1 MSVCTNETHHYGAT
15 VRNCTIALSIEPTA
29 TEALYLRSVA
39 RLGLNELDEAM
50 VDIEA
55 IFKQDPSYPDLSKHF
70 EVI

>member
-1 MSVCTNETHHYGAT
+1 MSVCTNETHHYRDT
-15 VRNCTIALSIEPTA
+15 VRNCTIALSIVPTA

-39 RLGLNELDEAM
+39 RLGLNELYEAM

-55 IFKQDPSYPDLSKHF
+55 VYKQDPSYPGLRAHF